1 MAEQARAPPPVPLY
15 ITPTPAVC
23 HAMPRYNITP
33 CAAVYNAMRR
43 CLSRHAPLSITPR
56 RVLQRLL
63 LSEENELFDP
73 ARRRVDLSGGM
84 MDHPLTDYFVAS
96 SHNSYLVG
104 DQFRSN
110 SDCRMY
116 EQQLLMGC
124 RCLEIDCWDGSGRT
138 SDPNL
143 SPEPRAQPS
152 S

>member
-1 MAEQARAPPPVPLY
+1 MAEQARAAMPVPLS
-15 ITPTPAVC
+15 ITLYPLS
-23 HAMPRYNITP
+23 IT
-33 CAAVYNAMRR
+33 
-43 CLSRHAPLSITPR
+43 HAPLYITPR

-73 ARRRVDLSGGM
+73 ARRRVDLSEGM

-124 RCLEIDCWDGSGRT
+124 RCLEIDCWDG
-138 SDPNL
+138 
-143 SPEPRAQPS
+143 AW
-152 S
+152 

>member
-1 MAEQARAPPPVPLY
+1 M
-15 ITPTPAVC
+15 
-23 HAMPRYNITP
+23 
-33 CAAVYNAMRR
+33 
-43 CLSRHAPLSITPR
+43 
-56 RVLQRLL
+56 LQRLL

-124 RCLEIDCWDGSGRT
+124 RCLEIDCWDGSVRT
-138 SDPNL
+138 SDPNPNP
-143 SPEPRAQPS
+143 SAEPNPHPSPRAQPS
-152 S
+152 SSPSPDPYQVPTASPLSTTA

>member
-1 MAEQARAPPPVPLY
+1 M
-15 ITPTPAVC
+15 
-23 HAMPRYNITP
+23 
-33 CAAVYNAMRR
+33 
-43 CLSRHAPLSITPR
+43 
-56 RVLQRLL
+56 LQRLL

-124 RCLEIDCWDGSGRT
+124 RCLEIDCWDGSGCT
-138 SDPNL
+138 SDPNPNPSL
-143 SPEPRAQPS
+143 ELNPSPEPNLHPSPRAQPS
-152 S
+152 SSPSPEPYQVPTASPPSTMA